1 MLPFVEIKSNHLQ
14 LAPSQRILR
23 SQDYLSYLSAQELV
37 EAARAQAADIVAEA
51 RAVYEEQ
58 KSLGWQAGIDEARRE
73 QAVLIHQTQLQC
85 QGYYRTV
92 EQQMSEVVLQAV
104 RKILHDYDQ
113 VALTLKVVRE
123 ALSLVS
129 NQKQVTIRVH
139 PEQVQAVRDQIARVH
154 KDFPEIGYL
163 EISADARLD
172 QGGCI
177 LETEVGII
185 DASLDGQLEAL
196 SLAMNSVLEK
206 RGEQQA
212 RLAGANTAVE

>member
-1 MLPFVEIKSNHLQ
+1 MLPFVEIKSEHLQ

-23 SQDYLSYLSAQELV
+23 SQDYQSYLSAQALV
-37 EAARAQAADIVAEA
+37 EAARAQAADIVQEA
-51 RAVYEEQ
+51 RAVYEQQ
-58 KSLGWQAGIDEARRE
+58 KTLGWQAGVESARCE
-73 QAVLIHQTQLQC
+73 QAVLVHQTQLQC
-85 QGYYRTV
+85 QEYYRTV
-92 EQQMSEVVLQAV
+92 ERQMSEVVLQAV

-139 PEQVQAVRDQIARVH
+139 PDQVQAVRDQIAKVH

-196 SLAMNSVLEK
+196 SRAMAEAFE
-206 RGEQQA
+206 R
-212 RLAGANTAVE
+212 AGAHS

>member
-1 MLPFVEIKSNHLQ
+1 
-14 LAPSQRILR
+14 
-23 SQDYLSYLSAQELV
+23 
-37 EAARAQAADIVAEA
+37 
-51 RAVYEEQ
+51 
-58 KSLGWQAGIDEARRE
+58 
-73 QAVLIHQTQLQC
+73 
-85 QGYYRTV
+85 
-92 EQQMSEVVLQAV
+92 MSEVVLQAV

-196 SLAMNSVLEK
+196 SLAMSSALEK

-212 RLAGANTAVE
+212 RLAGANAAVSADAVAAMELSEGDLLLLQREVPEEQCLRAAKAMRAAGARVASRCARSCLS

>member
-1 MLPFVEIKSNHLQ
+1 MLPFVEIKSDHLQ

-23 SQDYLSYLSAQELV
+23 SQDYLSYLCAQELV

-58 KSLGWQAGIDEARRE
+58 KSLGWHAGIDEARRE

-129 NQKQVTIRVH
+129 NQKQ
-139 PEQVQAVRDQIARVH
+139 
-154 KDFPEIGYL
+154 
-163 EISADARLD
+163 
-172 QGGCI
+172 I
-177 LETEVGII
+177 L
-185 DASLDGQLEAL
+185 
-196 SLAMNSVLEK
+196 
-206 RGEQQA
+206 QA
-212 RLAGANTAVE
+212 RMNALISEADWLQAKGETIDE

>member
-1 MLPFVEIKSNHLQ
+1 MLPFVEIKSEHLQ
-14 LAPSQRILR
+14 LAPGQRILR
-23 SQDYLSYLSAQELV
+23 SQDYQSYLSAQALV
-37 EAARAQAADIVAEA
+37 EAARAEAADIVEEA
-51 RAVYEEQ
+51 RTVYQEQ
-58 KSLGWQAGIDEARRE
+58 QRLGWEAGIEAARRE

-85 QGYYRTV
+85 QCYYRTV
-92 EQQMSEVVLQAV
+92 EQQMSEVVQQAV

-113 VALTLKVVRE
+113 VALTLKVVGE

-139 PEQVQAVRDQIARVH
+139 PEQVQAVRDRIARVH

-163 EISADARLD
+163 DISADARLD

-185 DASLDGQLEAL
+185 DASLDGQLAAL
-196 SLAMNSVLEK
+196 SLAMSSVLEK
-206 RGEQQA
+206 HGEQQA
-212 RLAGANTAVE
+212 RIAGATAGSE

>member
-154 KDFPEIGYL
+154 KDFPEIG
-163 EISADARLD
+163 
-172 QGGCI
+172 
-177 LETEVGII
+177 
-185 DASLDGQLEAL
+185 
-196 SLAMNSVLEK
+196 
-206 RGEQQA
+206 
-212 RLAGANTAVE
+212 

>member
-1 MLPFVEIKSNHLQ
+1 MLPFIEIKNEHLQ
-14 LAPSQRILR
+14 LVPGLRILR
-23 SQDYLSYLSAQELV
+23 SQDYQSYLRAQELV
-37 EAARAQAADIVAEA
+37 DVAKVQAAEIVQES
-51 RAVYEEQ
+51 RNVYEQ
-58 KSLGWQAGIDEARRE
+58 QQALGWQAGMEQARQE

-129 NQKQVTIRVH
+129 NQKQVTVRVH
-139 PEQVQAVRDQIARVH
+139 PEQVQAVRDQIAKVH

-196 SLAMNSVLEK
+196 SRAISTTLE
-206 RGEQQA
+206 RV
-212 RLAGANTAVE
+212 GAHS

>member
-1 MLPFVEIKSNHLQ
+1 MLPFVEIKSDHLQ
-14 LAPSQRILR
+14 LAPSQHILR

-92 EQQMSEVVLQAV
+92 ELQMSEVVLQAV

-139 PEQVQAVRDQIARVH
+139 PEQVQAVRDQIAQVH

-172 QGGCI
+172 QGGSI

-196 SLAMNSVLEK
+196 SLAMSSELEK

>member
-1 MLPFVEIKSNHLQ
+1 MLPFVEIKSEHLQ
-14 LAPSQRILR
+14 LVPGQRLLR
-23 SQDYLSYLSAQELV
+23 SQDYQSYLSAQALV
-37 EAARAQAADIVAEA
+37 DAARVQAAEIVQEA
-51 RAVYEEQ
+51 RAVYEQQ
-58 KSLGWQAGIDEARRE
+58 KELGWQAGMEQARRE

-85 QGYYRTV
+85 QGYYRMV
-92 EQQMSEVVLQAV
+92 EGQMSEVVLQAV

-129 NQKQVTIRVH
+129 NQKQVTVRVA
-139 PEQVQAVRDQIARVH
+139 PEQVQAVRDQIAKVH

-196 SLAMNSVLEK
+196 SRAISTTLE
-206 RGEQQA
+206 R
-212 RLAGANTAVE
+212 AGAHS

>member
-1 MLPFVEIKSNHLQ
+1 MLPFVEIKSEHLQ
-14 LAPSQRILR
+14 LEPSQRILR
-23 SQDYLSYLSAQELV
+23 SQDYQSYLSAQALV
-37 EAARAQAADIVAEA
+37 EAAREQAAEIVQDA
-51 RAVYEEQ
+51 RTVYEQQCE
-58 KSLGWQAGIDEARRE
+58 LGWQAGMEQARRE

-85 QGYYRTV
+85 QEYYRTV

-129 NQKQVTIRVH
+129 NQKQVTVRVH
-139 PEQVQAVRDQIARVH
+139 PEQVTAVRDQIARVH

-163 EISADARLD
+163 DISADARLD

-196 SLAMNSVLEK
+196 SRAISMTLE
-206 RGEQQA
+206 RGDHSA
-212 RLAGANTAVE
+212 H

>member
-1 MLPFVEIKSNHLQ
+1 MLPFVEIKSEHLQ
-14 LAPSQRILR
+14 LAPGQRILR
-23 SQDYLSYLSAQELV
+23 SHDYQAHLSAQALV
-37 EAARAQAADIVAEA
+37 DAARAQAADIVEEA

-58 KSLGWQAGIDEARRE
+58 KQLGWQAGIEEARRE
-73 QAVLIHQTQLQC
+73 QAVLVHQTQLQC
-85 QGYYRTV
+85 QQYYRTV

-129 NQKQVTIRVH
+129 NQKQVTVRVN
-139 PEQVQAVRDQIARVH
+139 PEQLQAVRDQIARVH

-196 SLAMNSVLEK
+196 SRAMAVTLERADVHERK
-206 RGEQQA
+206 
-212 RLAGANTAVE
+212 

>member
-1 MLPFVEIKSNHLQ
+1 MLPFVEIKSEHLQ
-14 LAPSQRILR
+14 LEPSQRILR
-23 SQDYLSYLSAQELV
+23 SQDYQSYLSAQALV
-37 EAARAQAADIVAEA
+37 EAAREQAAEIVQEA
-51 RAVYEEQ
+51 RTVYEQQRE
-58 KSLGWQAGIDEARRE
+58 LGWQAGMEQARRE

-85 QGYYRTV
+85 QEYYRTV

-129 NQKQVTIRVH
+129 NQKQVTVRVH
-139 PEQVQAVRDQIARVH
+139 PEQVTAVRDQIARVH

-163 EISADARLD
+163 DISADARLD

-196 SLAMNSVLEK
+196 SRAISMTLE
-206 RGEQQA
+206 RGDHPA
-212 RLAGANTAVE
+212 H

>member
-1 MLPFVEIKSNHLQ
+1 MLPFVEIKSEHLQ
-14 LAPSQRILR
+14 LVPGQRLLR
-23 SQDYLSYLSAQELV
+23 SQDYQSYLSAQALV
-37 EAARAQAADIVAEA
+37 DAARVQAAEIVQEA
-51 RAVYEEQ
+51 RTVYEQQ
-58 KSLGWQAGIDEARRE
+58 KELGWQAGMEQARRE

-92 EQQMSEVVLQAV
+92 EQQMSEVVLQSV

-129 NQKQVTIRVH
+129 NQKQVTVRVA
-139 PEQVQAVRDQIARVH
+139 PEQVQAVRDQIAKVH

-196 SLAMNSVLEK
+196 SRAISATLE
-206 RGEQQA
+206 R
-212 RLAGANTAVE
+212 AGTHS

>member
-1 MLPFVEIKSNHLQ
+1 MLPFVEIKSEHLQ
-14 LAPSQRILR
+14 LVPGQRLLR
-23 SQDYLSYLSAQELV
+23 SQDYQSYLSAQALV
-37 EAARAQAADIVAEA
+37 DAARVQAAEIVQEA
-51 RAVYEEQ
+51 RAVYEQ
-58 KSLGWQAGIDEARRE
+58 QQALGWQAGMEQARRE

-92 EQQMSEVVLQAV
+92 ERQMSEVVLQAV

-129 NQKQVTIRVH
+129 NQKQVTVRVP

-196 SLAMNSVLEK
+196 SRAIETTLE
-206 RGEQQA
+206 R
-212 RLAGANTAVE
+212 AGTHS

>member
-1 MLPFVEIKSNHLQ
+1 MLPFVEIKSEHLQ
-14 LAPSQRILR
+14 LAPGQRILR
-23 SQDYLSYLSAQELV
+23 SHDYQAYLSAQALV
-37 EAARAQAADIVAEA
+37 DAARALAADIVEEA

-58 KSLGWQAGIDEARRE
+58 KQLGWQAGIEEARRE
-73 QAVLIHQTQLQC
+73 QAVLVHQTQLQC
-85 QGYYRTV
+85 QQYYRTV

-129 NQKQVTIRVH
+129 NQKQVTVRVN

-185 DASLDGQLEAL
+185 DASLDGQLDAL
-196 SLAMNSVLEK
+196 SRAMAVTLERADVHERK
-206 RGEQQA
+206 
-212 RLAGANTAVE
+212 

>member
-1 MLPFVEIKSNHLQ
+1 MLPFVEIKSEHLQ

-23 SQDYLSYLSAQELV
+23 SQDYQSYLSAQALV
-37 EAARAQAADIVAEA
+37 EAARAQAAEIVQEA
-51 RAVYEEQ
+51 HAVYEQ
-58 KSLGWQAGIDEARRE
+58 RKALGWQAGIEEARCE
-73 QAVLIHQTQLQC
+73 QAVLVHQTQLQC
-85 QGYYRTV
+85 QTYYRTV

-104 RKILHDYDQ
+104 RKILQDYDQ

-129 NQKQVTIRVH
+129 NQKQVTVRIH
-139 PEQVQAVRDQIARVH
+139 PDQVQAVREQIAQVH

-185 DASLDGQLEAL
+185 DASLDGQLNAL
-196 SLAMNSVLEK
+196 SRAMSATLDRAEACAMK
-206 RGEQQA
+206 
-212 RLAGANTAVE
+212 

>member
-1 MLPFVEIKSNHLQ
+1 
-14 LAPSQRILR
+14 
-23 SQDYLSYLSAQELV
+23 
-37 EAARAQAADIVAEA
+37 
-51 RAVYEEQ
+51 
-58 KSLGWQAGIDEARRE
+58 
-73 QAVLIHQTQLQC
+73 
-85 QGYYRTV
+85 
-92 EQQMSEVVLQAV
+92 MSEVVLQAV

-196 SLAMNSVLEK
+196 SIAMSSALEK

-212 RLAGANTAVE
+212 RLAEASAEAGQAEAG

>member
-1 MLPFVEIKSNHLQ
+1 MLPFVEIKSEHLQ

-23 SQDYLSYLSAQELV
+23 SQDYQSYLSALELV
-37 EAARAQAADIVAEA
+37 EAARAQAADIVEEA
-51 RAVYEEQ
+51 HAIYEEQ
-58 KSLGWQAGIDEARRE
+58 KALGWQAGIEAARCE

-85 QGYYRTV
+85 QEYYRTV

-129 NQKQVTIRVH
+129 NQKQVTVRVH

-185 DASLDGQLEAL
+185 DASMDGQLEAL
-196 SLAMNSVLEK
+196 ATAMAAVLKKRSEQLPREDSAMLA
-206 RGEQQA
+206 
-212 RLAGANTAVE
+212 AV

>member
-1 MLPFVEIKSNHLQ
+1 MLQFVEIKSEHLQ
-14 LAPSQRILR
+14 LEPGQRILR
-23 SQDYLSYLSAQELV
+23 SQDYQSYLSAQALV
-37 EAARAQAADIVAEA
+37 EAAREQAAEIVQDA
-51 RAVYEEQ
+51 RTVYEQQCE
-58 KSLGWQAGIDEARRE
+58 LGWQAGMEQARRE

-85 QGYYRTV
+85 QEYYRTV

-129 NQKQVTIRVH
+129 NQKQVTVRVH
-139 PEQVQAVRDQIARVH
+139 PEQVTAVRDQIARVH

-163 EISADARLD
+163 DISADARLD

-196 SLAMNSVLEK
+196 SRAISMTLE
-206 RGEQQA
+206 RGDHSA
-212 RLAGANTAVE
+212 H

>member
-1 MLPFVEIKSNHLQ
+1 MLPFVEIKSEHLQ
-14 LAPSQRILR
+14 LVPGQRLLR
-23 SQDYLSYLSAQELV
+23 SQDYQSYLSAQALV
-37 EAARAQAADIVAEA
+37 DAARVQAAEIVQEA
-51 RAVYEEQ
+51 RTVYEEQ
-58 KSLGWQAGIDEARRE
+58 KELGWHAGMEQARRE

-92 EQQMSEVVLQAV
+92 EQQMSEVVLQSV
-104 RKILHDYDQ
+104 RKILLDYDQ

-129 NQKQVTIRVH
+129 NQKQVTVRVA
-139 PEQVQAVRDQIARVH
+139 PEQVQAVRDQIAKVH

-196 SLAMNSVLEK
+196 SRAISATLE
-206 RGEQQA
+206 RTG
-212 RLAGANTAVE
+212 THS

>member
-1 MLPFVEIKSNHLQ
+1 IV
-14 LAPSQRILR
+14 
-23 SQDYLSYLSAQELV
+23 QD
-37 EAARAQAADIVAEA
+37 ART
-51 RAVYEEQ
+51 VYEQQRE
-58 KSLGWQAGIDEARRE
+58 LGWQAGMEQARRE

-85 QGYYRTV
+85 QEYYRTV

-129 NQKQVTIRVH
+129 NQKQVTVRVH
-139 PEQVQAVRDQIARVH
+139 PEQVTAVRDQIARVH

-163 EISADARLD
+163 DISADARLD

-196 SLAMNSVLEK
+196 SRAISMTLE
-206 RGEQQA
+206 RGDHPA
-212 RLAGANTAVE
+212 H

>member
-1 MLPFVEIKSNHLQ
+1 MLPFVEIKSEHLQ
-14 LAPSQRILR
+14 LEPGQRILR
-23 SQDYLSYLSAQELV
+23 SQDYQSYLSAQALV
-37 EAARAQAADIVAEA
+37 EAAREQAAEIVQEA
-51 RAVYEEQ
+51 RTVYEQQRE
-58 KSLGWQAGIDEARRE
+58 LGWQAGMEQARRE

-85 QGYYRTV
+85 QEYYRTV

-129 NQKQVTIRVH
+129 NQKQVTVRVH
-139 PEQVQAVRDQIARVH
+139 PEQVTAVRDQIARVH

-163 EISADARLD
+163 DISADARLD

-196 SLAMNSVLEK
+196 SRAISMALE
-206 RGEQQA
+206 RGDHPA
-212 RLAGANTAVE
+212 H

>member
-1 MLPFVEIKSNHLQ
+1 MLPFVEIKSEHLQ
-14 LAPSQRILR
+14 LAPGQRILR
-23 SQDYLSYLSAQELV
+23 SKDYQSYLSAQALV
-37 EAARAQAADIVAEA
+37 DAARAQAAEIVQEA
-51 RAVYEEQ
+51 HSVYEQQRE
-58 KSLGWQAGIDEARRE
+58 LGWQAGMEQARRE

-129 NQKQVTIRVH
+129 NQKQVTVRVN
-139 PEQVQAVRDQIARVH
+139 PEQVAAVREQIAKVH

-196 SLAMNSVLEK
+196 SRAISLTLE
-206 RGEQQA
+206 RGEA
-212 RLAGANTAVE
+212 RP